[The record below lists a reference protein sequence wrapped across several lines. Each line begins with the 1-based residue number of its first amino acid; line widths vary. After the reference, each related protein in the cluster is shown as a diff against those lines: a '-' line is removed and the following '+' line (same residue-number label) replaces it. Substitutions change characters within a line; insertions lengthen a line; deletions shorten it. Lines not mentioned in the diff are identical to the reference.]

1 MSDAPTRLV
10 LRCSGGFTGPAG
22 AQTRTVDLAA
32 LPAAKAQHLEKLL
45 QACDFTALPHRMAKA
60 APQSWDFEY
69 TLQVQSGGQ
78 SHTVTFHKDQASPA
92 LQKLAEALDELP
104 PD

>member
-1 MSDAPTRLV
+1 MSDTGTRLV
-10 LRCSGGFTGPAG
+10 LSCTGGFTGPAG

-32 LPAAKAQHLEKLL
+32 LPAGKAQHLQQLL
-45 QACDFTALPHRMAKA
+45 HACDFTALPPHLAKA

-78 SHTVTFHKDQASPA
+78 SHTVKFHKDEAPPA
-92 LQKLAEALDELP
+92 LRQIAEALDDLP

>member
-1 MSDAPTRLV
+1 MTSTPIRLV
-10 LRCSGGFTGPAG
+10 LRCTGGFTGPAG

-32 LPAAKAQHLEKLL
+32 LPAAKAQQLQHLV
-45 QACDFTALPHRMAKA
+45 QACDFAALPQRIAKP

-69 TLQVQSGGQ
+69 SLEVQSGGQ
-78 SHTVTFHKDQASPA
+78 SHTVKFHKDEAPPA
-92 LQKLAEALDELP
+92 LQKLTEALDELP

>member
-1 MSDAPTRLV
+1 MSDTATKLV
-10 LRCSGGFTGPAG
+10 LSSTGGFTGPAG
-22 AQTRTVDLAA
+22 AQTRTVDLAT
-32 LPAAKAQHLEKLL
+32 LPAAKAQHLQQLL

-69 TLQVQSGGQ
+69 SLQIESGGQ
-78 SHTVTFHKDQASPA
+78 THTVKFHKDQAPPA
-92 LQKLAEALDELP
+92 LKKLAEALDELP